1 MKFIFNNGCK
11 SPIIFFHFFL
21 MVLLYSNKT
30 CSQSKYNSFGKGINI
45 SNEKVIKKSIKNFFK
60 IYEVDFNEREKL
72 DIIDNF
78 GKGFFKNE
86 IVFNNHINDKSI
98 LIIKTNLID
107 ESYISKAE
115 SLIGLDYEIQSL
127 IDYSKLTKEIINEL
141 LDQYTSELKIQDV
154 FDFDFSISDKKI
166 NSIEGTINIEL
177 KNKVIFNKNF
187 VSFLE
192 SILFVLDEIKM
203 DQEQINNSTKNN
215 LDLYPVIILG
225 NNKSFSGLFLN
236 NEIQYKLQILV
247 DKIHGLIK
255 HHSIKDNLGNVYR
268 PSSYLLNDN
277 SFFVRYD
284 NNIWKNFNFQ
294 EQNIIKKII
303 GSNYIESVSRSELI
317 NYFKNNILKNSNCFY
332 SNDSKIENL
341 IISNSNFKLIFPNDI
356 ISIKCVNNYSPF
368 IEYYYNLKFSI
379 NDSKKLNL
387 KFEVLFNKS

>member
-21 MVLLYSNKT
+21 MVLLFSNKT

-45 SNEKVIKKSIKNFFK
+45 SKEEVIKISIENFFK

-78 GKGFFKNE
+78 GKEFFKNE

-107 ESYISKAE
+107 ESYISKGE
-115 SLIGLDYEIQSL
+115 SLIGLDEVQSL

-154 FDFDFSISDKKI
+154 FDFDFSVSDKKI
-166 NSIEGTINIEL
+166 NSIEDTINVEL
-177 KNKVIFNKNF
+177 KNKVIFNKTF

-192 SILFVLDEIKM
+192 SIIFVLDEIKM
-203 DQEQINNSTKNN
+203 NQEQINNSTKNN

-247 DKIHGLIK
+247 DKIHSLIK
-255 HHSIKDNLGNVYR
+255 FHSIKDNLRNVYR

-277 SFFVRYD
+277 NFFVRYD
-284 NNIWKNFNFQ
+284 NNDWKNFNFQ
-294 EQNIIKKII
+294 EQNVIKKII
-303 GSNYIESVSRSELI
+303 GSNYIESESRSELI

-332 SNDSKIENL
+332 SDDSTIENL
-341 IISNSNFKLIFPNDI
+341 IIYNSKFKLIFPYNI

-379 NDSKKLNL
+379 DDSKKLNL
-387 KFEVLFNKS
+387 KFEVLSNKN

>member
-21 MVLLYSNKT
+21 MVLLFSNKT

-45 SNEKVIKKSIKNFFK
+45 SKEEVIKISIENFFK

-78 GKGFFKNE
+78 GKEFFKNE

-107 ESYISKAE
+107 ESYISKGE
-115 SLIGLDYEIQSL
+115 SLIGLDEVQSL

-154 FDFDFSISDKKI
+154 FDFDFSVSDKKI
-166 NSIEGTINIEL
+166 NSIDDTINVEL
-177 KNKVIFNKNF
+177 KNKVIFNKTF

-192 SILFVLDEIKM
+192 SIIFVLDEIKM
-203 DQEQINNSTKNN
+203 NQEQINNSTKNN

-247 DKIHGLIK
+247 DKIHSLIK
-255 HHSIKDNLGNVYR
+255 FHSIKDNLRNVYR

-277 SFFVRYD
+277 NFFVRYD
-284 NNIWKNFNFQ
+284 NNDWKNFNFQ
-294 EQNIIKKII
+294 EQNVIKKII
-303 GSNYIESVSRSELI
+303 GSNYIESESRSELI

-332 SNDSKIENL
+332 SDDSTIENL
-341 IISNSNFKLIFPNDI
+341 IIYNSKFKLIFPYNI

-379 NDSKKLNL
+379 DDSKKLNL
-387 KFEVLFNKS
+387 KFEVLSNKN

>member
-1 MKFIFNNGCK
+1 MGVNHPLFFFI
-11 SPIIFFHFFL
+11 FFL
-21 MVLLYSNKT
+21 MVLLFSNKT

-45 SNEKVIKKSIKNFFK
+45 SKEEVIKISIENFFK

-78 GKGFFKNE
+78 GKEFFKNE

-107 ESYISKAE
+107 ESYISKGE
-115 SLIGLDYEIQSL
+115 SLIGLDEVQSL

-154 FDFDFSISDKKI
+154 FDFDFSVSDKKI
-166 NSIEGTINIEL
+166 NSIEDTINVEL
-177 KNKVIFNKNF
+177 KNKVIFNKTF

-192 SILFVLDEIKM
+192 SIIFVLDEIKM
-203 DQEQINNSTKNN
+203 NQEQINNSTKNN

-247 DKIHGLIK
+247 DKIHSLIK
-255 HHSIKDNLGNVYR
+255 PHSIKDNLGNVYR

-277 SFFVRYD
+277 NFFVRYD
-284 NNIWKNFNFQ
+284 NNDWKNFNFQ
-294 EQNIIKKII
+294 EQNVIKKII
-303 GSNYIESVSRSELI
+303 GSNYIESESRSELI

-332 SNDSKIENL
+332 SDDSTIENL
-341 IISNSNFKLIFPNDI
+341 IIYNSKFKLIFPYNI

-379 NDSKKLNL
+379 DDSKKLNL
-387 KFEVLFNKS
+387 KFEVLSNKN

>member
-1 MKFIFNNGCK
+1 
-11 SPIIFFHFFL
+11 
-21 MVLLYSNKT
+21 MVLLFSNKT

-45 SNEKVIKKSIKNFFK
+45 SKEEVIKISIENFFK

-78 GKGFFKNE
+78 GKEFFKNE

-107 ESYISKAE
+107 ESYISKGE
-115 SLIGLDYEIQSL
+115 SLIGLDEVQSL

-154 FDFDFSISDKKI
+154 FDFDFSVSDKKI
-166 NSIEGTINIEL
+166 NSIEDTINVEL
-177 KNKVIFNKNF
+177 KNKVIFNKTF

-192 SILFVLDEIKM
+192 SIIFVLDEIKM
-203 DQEQINNSTKNN
+203 NQEQINNSTKNN

-247 DKIHGLIK
+247 DKIHSLIK
-255 HHSIKDNLGNVYR
+255 FHSIKDNLRNVYR

-277 SFFVRYD
+277 NFFVRYD
-284 NNIWKNFNFQ
+284 NNDWKNFNFQ
-294 EQNIIKKII
+294 EQNVIKKII
-303 GSNYIESVSRSELI
+303 GSNYIESESRSELI

-332 SNDSKIENL
+332 SDDSTIENL
-341 IISNSNFKLIFPNDI
+341 IIYNSKFKLIFPYNI

-379 NDSKKLNL
+379 DDSKKLNL
-387 KFEVLFNKS
+387 KFEVLSNKN